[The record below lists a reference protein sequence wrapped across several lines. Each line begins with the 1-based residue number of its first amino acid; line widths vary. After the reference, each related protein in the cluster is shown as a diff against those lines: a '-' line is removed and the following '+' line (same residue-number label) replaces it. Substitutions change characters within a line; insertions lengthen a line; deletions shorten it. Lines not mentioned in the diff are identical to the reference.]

1 MTGEI
6 AGKLNTALRYTG
18 AEFEKIQPGKTDEF
32 VRFVAAAYGNLL
44 GARDRLGDSAIV
56 ADRGPSRP
64 DKYDTAWYLLWG
76 AANSLTA
83 AWVLLERGYPTEP
96 LAVARHAME
105 KAACAI
111 VLFDN
116 PSLLPRF
123 KAGKLGNTFSTQC
136 IGPVG
141 KIISDFGRTYG
152 MLSELGAHVGPDAV
166 LLPLIPLAS
175 TPGKAAFPVAGDFRN
190 EGPERELWAEISD
203 LLCAIARDIL
213 GPAPDNVLFNPRRRE
228 TMFPA

>member
-6 AGKLNTALRYTG
+6 ASKLSVALRYTG
-18 AEFEKIQPGKTDEF
+18 AEFENIQPGKMAEF
-32 VRFVAAAYGNLL
+32 VSFVSEAYASLL
-44 GARDRLGDSAIV
+44 GALDRLRDPAIV
-56 ADRGPSRP
+56 GARGPSRP

-76 AANSLTA
+76 AANSLTSG
-83 AWVLLERGYPTEP
+83 WVLLERGYPTEP

-105 KAACAI
+105 KLATAI

-123 KAGKLGNTFSTQC
+123 KAGNLGNTFSTKC

-141 KIISDFGRTYG
+141 EVISEFGKTYG
-152 MLSELGAHVGPDAV
+152 MLSEVGAHVGPNSV

-175 TPGKAAFPVAGDFRN
+175 DPDKAAFPVAGDFRN
-190 EGPERELWAEISD
+190 EGPERQLWAELAD

-213 GPAPDNVLFNPRRRE
+213 KPAPDQVLFNPRRRQA
-228 TMFPA
+228 TFPS